1 MNLNINISLYRI
13 FVELFLQVFKRK
25 RLSKLLKDVFYFY
38 LGKDYLKSTSST
50 SKIRAAPGGITP
62 PAPLSP

>member
-1 MNLNINISLYRI
+1 ML
-13 FVELFLQVFKRK
+13 VELFFTSIKRK